1 MLIWLSPRVEP
12 SGGGGLLWIWPWRL
26 IQPSSRGTIGR
37 CEKMI
42 FVSLLNTTWIG
53 VLLMSTPQDSYLVL
67 LSRSWLPRIKII
79 FPFNVSVRRSK
90 LLLFPNEK
98 SPKCRTVSSGEIR
111 SFQFLIINSCQ
122 FSGRLQYIPTLTWK
136 KCVSEMIQVSGV
148 ITSVLSWAILWCK
161 VVTRIIYF
169 TPI

>member
-1 MLIWLSPRVEP
+1 MAGPLQHGTAAPRLSQYGPP
-12 SGGGGLLWIWPWRL
+12 SYGYDQFVCKECCKERSLV
-26 IQPSSRGTIGR
+26 IQ
-37 CEKMI
+37 
-42 FVSLLNTTWIG
+42 LNTTWIG
-53 VLLMSTPQDSYLVL
+53 VLKILTPLDSYLVL

-148 ITSVLSWAILWCK
+148 IAGVLSGAILWCK
-161 VVTRIIYF
+161 EVTRIIYF